1 MSEGLVLHA
10 DGHARCW
17 WCGTD
22 PLYVTYHDTEWG
34 VPERDGR
41 ALYEKLILDGFQA
54 GLSWITILRKRDA
67 FRRAFADFQP
77 EQIARFTEA
86 HVEALMLDA
95 GIVRNR
101 AKIEGTILSARAYF
115 DMGGPEA
122 FSRFLWDYVGGAP
135 LQTRRETRGDIPPA
149 NDLSKEVSAALK
161 KAGFKFCGPTI
172 VYAFMQA
179 CGLVNDH
186 LVGCHRHGPCADLA
200 AS

>member
-1 MSEGLVLHA
+1 
-10 DGHARCW
+10 
-17 WCGTD
+17 
-22 PLYVTYHDTEWG
+22 
-34 VPERDGR
+34 
-41 ALYEKLILDGFQA
+41 
-54 GLSWITILRKRDA
+54 
-67 FRRAFADFQP
+67 
-77 EQIARFTEA
+77 
-86 HVEALMLDA
+86 MLDA

-101 AKIEGTILSARAYF
+101 AKIEGTILSARAYL
-115 DMGGPEA
+115 DMGGPDA

-186 LVGCHRHGPCADLA
+186 LVGCHRHRPCADLA

>member
-1 MSEGLVLHA
+1 MSGGLVLHA

-67 FRRAFADFQP
+67 FRRAFAGFEPQ
-77 EQIARFTEA
+77 EIARFTEA

-101 AKIEGTILSARAYF
+101 AKIEGTILSARAYL

-186 LVGCHRHGPCADLA
+186 LVGCHRQLVCEEMAG
-200 AS
+200 S